1 MLTQSQDVLVTCDYL
16 YQLGQH
22 THTYQA
28 SDSVNVHAYQ
38 TRDPVNVHAYQTRDP
53 VSALVYQ
60 AADSVNRL
68 AYSTL
73 TPLQDMLTLN
83 DDLFSRCLPDY

>member
-1 MLTQSQDVLVTCDYL
+1 MLVTCDYL

-38 TRDPVNVHAYQTRDP
+38 TRDPVSV
-53 VSALVYQ
+53 LVYQ

-83 DDLFSRCLPDY
+83 DDLFSRCLSDY

>member
-38 TRDPVNVHAYQTRDP
+38 TRDPVSV
-53 VSALVYQ
+53 LVYQ
-60 AADSVNRL
+60 AAYSVNRL

-73 TPLQDMLTLN
+73 TPLQDILTLN

>member
-1 MLTQSQDVLVTCDYL
+1 MLVTCDYL

-28 SDSVNVHAYQ
+28 SDS
-38 TRDPVNVHAYQTRDP
+38 VNVHAYQTRDP

>member
-38 TRDPVNVHAYQTRDP
+38 TSDP
-53 VSALVYQ
+53 VSVLVYQ

-83 DDLFSRCLPDY
+83 DDLFNRCLPDY

>member
-1 MLTQSQDVLVTCDYL
+1 MLVTCDYL

-38 TRDPVNVHAYQTRDP
+38 TRDPVSV
-53 VSALVYQ
+53 LVYQ

-68 AYSTL
+68 AYTTL

-83 DDLFSRCLPDY
+83 GDLFSRCLPDY

>member
-1 MLTQSQDVLVTCDYL
+1 MLVTCDYL

-38 TRDPVNVHAYQTRDP
+38 TRDPVSVP
-53 VSALVYQ
+53 VYQ

-83 DDLFSRCLPDY
+83 GDLFSRCLPDY

>member
-38 TRDPVNVHAYQTRDP
+38 TRDPVSV
-53 VSALVYQ
+53 LVYQ

-83 DDLFSRCLPDY
+83 DDLFSRCLPGY

>member
-1 MLTQSQDVLVTCDYL
+1 MLVTCDYL
-16 YQLGQH
+16 YQLDQH

-28 SDSVNVHAYQ
+28 SDSF
-38 TRDPVNVHAYQTRDP
+38 NVHAYQTRDP
-53 VSALVYQ
+53 VSVLVYQ

-68 AYSTL
+68 AYTTL

-83 DDLFSRCLPDY
+83 GDLFSRCLPDY

>member
-38 TRDPVNVHAYQTRDP
+38 TRDPVSV
-53 VSALVYQ
+53 LVYQ

-68 AYSTL
+68 AYTTL

-83 DDLFSRCLPDY
+83 GDLFGRCLPDY

>member
-1 MLTQSQDVLVTCDYL
+1 MLVTCDYL

-38 TRDPVNVHAYQTRDP
+38 TRDPVSV
-53 VSALVYQ
+53 LVYQ

-83 DDLFSRCLPDY
+83 DGLFSRCLPDY

>member
-1 MLTQSQDVLVTCDYL
+1 MLVTCDYL

-38 TRDPVNVHAYQTRDP
+38 TSDP

>member
-38 TRDPVNVHAYQTRDP
+38 TRDPVSV
-53 VSALVYQ
+53 LVYQ

-68 AYSTL
+68 AYTTL

>member
-38 TRDPVNVHAYQTRDP
+38 TRDPVSV
-53 VSALVYQ
+53 LVYQ

-68 AYSTL
+68 AYTTL

-83 DDLFSRCLPDY
+83 GDLFSRCLPDY

>member
-38 TRDPVNVHAYQTRDP
+38 TRDPV
-53 VSALVYQ
+53 SALVYQ

-68 AYSTL
+68 AYTTL

-83 DDLFSRCLPDY
+83 GDLFSRCLPDY

>member
-38 TRDPVNVHAYQTRDP
+38 TRDPVSV
-53 VSALVYQ
+53 LVYQ

-73 TPLQDMLTLN
+73 TPVQDMLTLN

>member
-1 MLTQSQDVLVTCDYL
+1 MLVTCDYL

-38 TRDPVNVHAYQTRDP
+38 TRDPVSV
-53 VSALVYQ
+53 LVYQ
-60 AADSVNRL
+60 AADLVNRL

>member
-1 MLTQSQDVLVTCDYL
+1 MLVTCDYL

-38 TRDPVNVHAYQTRDP
+38 TRDPVSV
-53 VSALVYQ
+53 LVYQ

-83 DDLFSRCLPDY
+83 DDLFSRRLPDY

>member
-16 YQLGQH
+16 YQLDQH

-38 TRDPVNVHAYQTRDP
+38 TSDS
-53 VSALVYQ
+53 VSVLAYQ

-68 AYSTL
+68 AYSAL
-73 TPLQDMLTLN
+73 TPLQDVLILN
-83 DDLFSRCLPDY
+83 DDPFNRCLPDD

>member
-1 MLTQSQDVLVTCDYL
+1 MLVTCDYL

-38 TRDPVNVHAYQTRDP
+38 TRDPVSV
-53 VSALVYQ
+53 LVYQ

-83 DDLFSRCLPDY
+83 GDLFSRCLPDY

>member
-38 TRDPVNVHAYQTRDP
+38 TRDPVSV
-53 VSALVYQ
+53 LVYQ

>member
-1 MLTQSQDVLVTCDYL
+1 MLITLLTGSTELLTQSQDVLVTCDYL

-38 TRDPVNVHAYQTRDP
+38 TRDPVSV
-53 VSALVYQ
+53 LVYQ

>member
-38 TRDPVNVHAYQTRDP
+38 TSDP
-53 VSALVYQ
+53 VSVLVYQ

-83 DDLFSRCLPDY
+83 DDVFNRCLPDY

>member
-1 MLTQSQDVLVTCDYL
+1 MLTQSQDMLVTCDYL

-38 TRDPVNVHAYQTRDP
+38 TSDP
-53 VSALVYQ
+53 VSVLAYQ
-60 AADSVNRL
+60 AADSVNGL

-83 DDLFSRCLPDY
+83 GDLFSRCLPDY

>member
-1 MLTQSQDVLVTCDYL
+1 MLVTCDYL

-38 TRDPVNVHAYQTRDP
+38 TRDPVSV
-53 VSALVYQ
+53 LVYQ

-68 AYSTL
+68 AYSTF

>member
-1 MLTQSQDVLVTCDYL
+1 MLTQSQDVLVTCNYL

-38 TRDPVNVHAYQTRDP
+38 TRDPVSV
-53 VSALVYQ
+53 LVYQ

-73 TPLQDMLTLN
+73 TTLQDMLTLN

>member
-1 MLTQSQDVLVTCDYL
+1 MLVTCDYL

-38 TRDPVNVHAYQTRDP
+38 TRDPVSVF
-53 VSALVYQ
+53 VYQ

-68 AYSTL
+68 AYTTL

-83 DDLFSRCLPDY
+83 GDLFSRCLPDY

>member
-1 MLTQSQDVLVTCDYL
+1 MLVTCDYL

-38 TRDPVNVHAYQTRDP
+38 TRDPVSV
-53 VSALVYQ
+53 LVYQ

-68 AYSTL
+68 AYTTL

-83 DDLFSRCLPDY
+83 GDLFGRCLPDY

>member
-22 THTYQA
+22 TH
-28 SDSVNVHAYQ
+28 AYQ

-53 VSALVYQ
+53 VSVLVYQ

-83 DDLFSRCLPDY
+83 DDLFNRCLPDY

>member
-1 MLTQSQDVLVTCDYL
+1 M
-16 YQLGQH
+16 
-22 THTYQA
+22 
-28 SDSVNVHAYQ
+28 HAYQ

-53 VSALVYQ
+53 VSVLVYQ

-68 AYSTL
+68 AYTTL

-83 DDLFSRCLPDY
+83 GDLFGRCLPDY